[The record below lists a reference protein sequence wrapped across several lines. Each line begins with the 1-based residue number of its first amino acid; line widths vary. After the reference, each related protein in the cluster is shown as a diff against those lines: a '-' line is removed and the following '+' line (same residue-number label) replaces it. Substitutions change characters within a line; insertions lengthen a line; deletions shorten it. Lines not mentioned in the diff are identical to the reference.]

1 MSRVYEAHHESSI
14 MKALVSWEDDTGST
28 HRWELVFDESDAE
41 ARHFLEA
48 LQLHVR
54 FKLDSFDAAASD
66 AAAAEDG

>member
-1 MSRVYEAHHESSI
+1 
-14 MKALVSWEDDTGST
+14 MKAMVSWEDETGTT

-54 FKLDSFDAAASD
+54 FRLDSFEPGPPGATAA
-66 AAAAEDG
+66 G

>member
-1 MSRVYEAHHESSI
+1 MHGRTRAGYMCRT

-28 HRWELVFDESDAE
+28 HHWELVYDEHDAE

-54 FKLDSFDAAASD
+54 FKLDSFDAEQSAGD
-66 AAAAEDG
+66 